1 MWYCEMTKQILEIIH
16 SPCCTFHRAYVQH
29 ENATIMERAAKSAK
43 ALYAWRYKMIAWPP
57 YWQLYL
63 AEEDL
68 TPEELEQVK
77 QGAGPSQVIMQLME
91 GS

>member
-1 MWYCEMTKQILEIIH
+1 MSEQILEIIH

-29 ENATIMERAAKSAK
+29 ESLPIIERAAKSAK
-43 ALYAWRYKMIAWPP
+43 ALYAWRYKLIAIPP

-68 TPEELEQVK
+68 TKEELEQVK
-77 QGAGPSQVIMQLME
+77 QGAGPALVIMQMME
-91 GS
+91 RI